1 MMLVILLNKP
11 GIKNIMKKVKVRES
25 VVQSYCVFDRRKN
38 IKAITE
44 VELYWEKYNWKIQ
57 SDRMTKARRN

>member
-1 MMLVILLNKP
+1 MKKKEARTSEMMLVILLNKP

-38 IKAITE
+38 IEAITE
-44 VELYWEKYNWKIQ
+44 VELY
-57 SDRMTKARRN
+57 

>member
-1 MMLVILLNKP
+1 MKKKEARTSEMMLVILLNKP

-44 VELYWEKYNWKIQ
+44 VELY
-57 SDRMTKARRN
+57 